1 MSFKENLLT
10 KIRIDKMAHKVTKSI
25 ETTDAGSRADKTTMR
40 ELLSMSAYHPRRER
54 DLELFIR
61 HEGSDTQKILV
72 LDNELALYNTT
83 VDDVVLRKSPTLKE
97 MISFRNARKI
107 LNDSDVLICKKG
119 DTVSFFQNELIS
131 KLDLSYDRTD
141 LLEIENDGVAS
152 LERGY
157 SDGITQTLELY
168 SELLGFSPLPK
179 EFMISGSSVI
189 GQSGKTESG
198 GTRYGP
204 FIIYSIIHNI
214 IRLFDE
220 KIGIYDKDK
229 IEQLRMAA
237 SGKVKASEEGPAV
250 FKYLT
255 DAVLNKIE
263 NKR

>member
-1 MSFKENLLT
+1 
-10 KIRIDKMAHKVTKSI
+10 MAHKVIKSI
-25 ETTDAGSRADKTTMR
+25 GTTDAGSSADKTTMR

-72 LDNELALYNTT
+72 LDNELPLYNTT

-97 MISFRNARKI
+97 MISIRNARKI
-107 LNDSDVLICKKG
+107 LNDTDVLVCKKG

-131 KLDLSYDRTD
+131 KLDLSFEKTD

-179 EFMISGSSVI
+179 EFMLGNCLVI

-198 GTRYGP
+198 ETRYGP
-204 FIIYSIIHNI
+204 FIVYSIIHNT

-220 KIGIYDKDK
+220 TIGIYDKDK
-229 IEQLRMAA
+229 IEQLHLVA
-237 SGKVKASEEGPAV
+237 SGKAKASEEGPAV

-255 DAVLNKIE
+255 YAVSNKIE
-263 NKR
+263 NQS